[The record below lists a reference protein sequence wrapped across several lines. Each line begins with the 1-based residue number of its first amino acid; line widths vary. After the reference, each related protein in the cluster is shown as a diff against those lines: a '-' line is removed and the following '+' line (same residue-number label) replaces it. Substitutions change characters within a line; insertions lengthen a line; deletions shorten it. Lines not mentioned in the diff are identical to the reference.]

1 MHRNIPTLLRVP
13 VFTLLLVYSLIVLG
27 IDAHFVDEERKAW
40 ADFGSYLFGYL
51 LPPTFDDLGVATS
64 VLTLISIV
72 PMLIIEFLR
81 QGAVT
86 SWVIIELA
94 WLGFLCVMWLATAA
108 DTANYGSCTN
118 SSPACSQ
125 FQTVEAFSFLAW
137 LLLGGYWMVLLV
149 CTIVAFSN
157 GQTRIWITAVTDADF
172 AARGGGGIP
181 QGGVPQGSVPQGSFP
196 QGNFPQGGGVPA
208 QPAQQV
214 MTFPVTGRPASYP
227 PV

>member
-1 MHRNIPTLLRVP
+1 MISS
-13 VFTLLLVYSLIVLG
+13 FTLLQYIQ
-27 IDAHFVDEERKAW
+27 
-40 ADFGSYLFGYL
+40 
-51 LPPTFDDLGVATS
+51 T
-64 VLTLISIV
+64 
-72 PMLIIEFLR
+72 
-81 QGAVT
+81 
-86 SWVIIELA
+86 
-94 WLGFLCVMWLATAA
+94 ATAA
-108 DTANYGSCTN
+108 DTANFGSCSN
-118 SSPACSQ
+118 STPFCSQ

-181 QGGVPQGSVPQGSFP
+181 QGGVPQGGIPQGGIPQGGVPQGSFP
-196 QGNFPQGGGVPA
+196 QGSFPQGSFPQGGGVPA
-208 QPAQQV
+208 PPAQQA